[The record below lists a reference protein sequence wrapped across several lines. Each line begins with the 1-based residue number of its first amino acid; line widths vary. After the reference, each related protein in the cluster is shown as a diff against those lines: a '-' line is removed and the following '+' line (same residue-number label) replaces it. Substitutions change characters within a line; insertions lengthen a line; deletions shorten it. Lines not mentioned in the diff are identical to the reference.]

1 MPQKTMKSKL
11 DEERKDLAE
20 SENVHGRDDS
30 MRSKKNWKVRM
41 LQSDMQGSR
50 FRMEP
55 LLMMLKSRVQP

>member
-41 LQSDMQGSR
+41 LQRDMQESR

-55 LLMMLKSRVQP
+55 